1 MFYGKRLAGL
11 DGKIAELEGE
21 IDSLE
26 QKVRDLVY
34 KVGEMSIQLDSL
46 IESLMVQQQEELKTV
61 FGDHL
66 KLEQEPKP
74 KPKKRKPKKNYGK
87 ETPESTK

>member
-46 IESLMVQQQEELKTV
+46 VESLMVQQQEELKQV

-66 KLEQEPKP
+66 VLETKP

-87 ETPESTK
+87 ETPESAK

>member
-1 MFYGKRLAGL
+1 MFYGKRLAG
-11 DGKIAELEGE
+11 LEGE

-66 KLEQEPKP
+66 KLEQEQKP

>member
-34 KVGEMSIQLDSL
+34 KAGEMSIQLDSL

-66 KLEQEPKP
+66 KLEQEQKP

>member
-1 MFYGKRLAGL
+1 MFYGKR
-11 DGKIAELEGE
+11 ITELEGK

-46 IESLMVQQQEELKTV
+46 VESLMVQQQEELKQM

-66 KLEQEPKP
+66 KLEQEQKPKP
-74 KPKKRKPKKNYGK
+74 KPKKRKPKKNYDK
-87 ETPESTK
+87 ETPESAK

>member
-21 IDSLE
+21 IYSLE

-46 IESLMVQQQEELKTV
+46 VESLMLQQQEELKTV

-66 KLEQEPKP
+66 KLEQELKP